1 MNTSEIFDPIR
12 RKKRVVENFL
22 NSQYG
27 IKLAATGDKVKIH
40 SLITKLQEENTRLSS
55 KTANF
60 ENNKDYVKNSMII
73 EALRTMLSEIAPMR
87 TKRRVNEAE
96 GDGDLAQAELILVAK
111 DMVNQLQKMAEDVA
125 EMQTDD
131 LMALE
136 EKIKTTFG
144 QEQGNQF
151 AQGVDGALGTLLD
164 QVKAAK
170 DALSSAIGVL
180 SGEAPMGGDMMGGDM
195 MGAAGEMEPSLEPA
209 PEGDFAGADAMAG
222 AEEEPT
228 GRELK

>member
-1 MNTSEIFDPIR
+1 MNTSEIFDPVR
-12 RKKRVVENFL
+12 RKKKVVENFL

-55 KTANF
+55 KVTNY
-60 ENNKDYVKNSMII
+60 ENSKDYVKNSMII

-96 GDGDLAQAELILVAK
+96 GEGDLAQAELILVAK

-136 EKIKTTFG
+136 EKIKTTFS
-144 QEQGNQF
+144 QEQGEQF
-151 AQGVDGALGTLLD
+151 SQGVDSALGTLLD

-180 SGEAPMGGDMMGGDM
+180 SGEAAPMGEPMGGPEGGL
-195 MGAAGEMEPSLEPA
+195 EPSLEPA
-209 PEGDFAGADAMAG
+209 PEGDFGQADAMSG

>member
-1 MNTSEIFDPIR
+1 MNTSEIFDPVR
-12 RKKRVVENFL
+12 RKKQVVESFL

-27 IKLAATGDKVKIH
+27 IKLAATSDKIKIH
-40 SLITKLQEENTRLSS
+40 SLITKLQEENSRLSS
-55 KTANF
+55 KVTNY
-60 ENNKDYVKNSMII
+60 ENNKDYIKNSMII

-96 GDGDLAQAELILVAK
+96 GEDLAQAELILVAK

-136 EKIKTTFG
+136 EKIKATFS
-144 QEQGNQF
+144 QEQGEQF
-151 AQGVDGALGTLLD
+151 AQGVDSALGTLLD

-170 DALSSAIGVL
+170 DALSGAIGVL
-180 SGEAPMGGDMMGGDM
+180 SGEGAPMAGDLGGDL
-195 MGAAGEMEPSLEPA
+195 GAAPSMEPSLEPA
-209 PEGDFAGADAMAG
+209 PQGDFSDADAMAG
-222 AEEEPT
+222 AEEEPA

>member
-12 RKKRVVENFL
+12 RKKRVVESFL

-27 IKLAATGDKVKIH
+27 IKLAASGDKIKIH
-40 SLITKLQEENTRLSS
+40 SLINKLQEENSRLSS
-55 KTANF
+55 KVANF
-60 ENNKDYVKNSMII
+60 ENSTDYVKNSMII
-73 EALRTMLSEIAPMR
+73 EALRTMLSEIAPAR
-87 TKRRVNEAE
+87 TRRKINEAE
-96 GDGDLAQAELILVAK
+96 EDLAQAELILVAK

-136 EKIKTTFG
+136 EKIKTTFS
-144 QEQGNQF
+144 QEQGEQF
-151 AQGVDGALGTLLD
+151 SQGVDAALGTLLD

-170 DALSSAIGVL
+170 DSLSQAISVL
-180 SGEAPMGGDMMGGDM
+180 SGQGDPMAGM
-195 MGAAGEMEPSLEPA
+195 AAEPTGMEPSLEPA
-209 PEGDFAGADAMAG
+209 PQGDFTDADAMSG
-222 AEEEPT
+222 AEQEPA

>member
-1 MNTSEIFDPIR
+1 MNTSEIFDPSR
-12 RKKRVVENFL
+12 RKKKVVESFL

-27 IKLAATGDKVKIH
+27 IKLAATGDRVKIH
-40 SLITKLQEENTRLSS
+40 SLITKLQEENSALSS
-55 KTANF
+55 KVANF
-60 ENNKDYVKNSMII
+60 ENNPNYVKNSMII
-73 EALRTMLSEIAPMR
+73 EALRTMLSEIAPTR
-87 TKRRVNEAE
+87 TRRKVNEAE

-136 EKIKTTFG
+136 EKIKTTFS
-144 QEQGNQF
+144 QEQGEQF

-180 SGEAPMGGDMMGGDM
+180 SGEAPMGGDLGGDLGGGDM
-195 MGAAGEMEPSLEPA
+195 GMEPALEPA
-209 PEGDFAGADAMAG
+209 VNDFPNADAG
-222 AEEEPT
+222 VGPEEEPT

>member
-12 RKKRVVENFL
+12 RKKRVVESFL

-27 IKLAATGDKVKIH
+27 IKLAASGDKIKIH
-40 SLITKLQEENTRLSS
+40 SLINKLQEENSRLSS
-55 KTANF
+55 KVANF
-60 ENNKDYVKNSMII
+60 ENSTDYVKNSMII
-73 EALRTMLSEIAPMR
+73 EALRTMLSEIAPSR
-87 TKRRVNEAE
+87 TRRKVNEAE
-96 GDGDLAQAELILVAK
+96 GDDLAQAELILVAK

-136 EKIKTTFG
+136 EKIKTTFS
-144 QEQGNQF
+144 QEQGEQF

-170 DALSSAIGVL
+170 DALSQAISVL
-180 SGEAPMGGDMMGGDM
+180 SGEGAPM
-195 MGAAGEMEPSLEPA
+195 AGMTAEPTGMEPSLEPA
-209 PEGDFAGADAMAG
+209 PQGDFTDADAMSG
-222 AEEEPT
+222 AEQEPA